1 MPGDQIA
8 ERINRTN
15 TVDFS
20 IILINYNSAPYIE
33 LCLQHIWTVGFNGS
47 IEIIV
52 VNNLATDASLDLL
65 KKQPKITLINPGKN
79 LGYSGGNNLGIS
91 RSRGKYVL
99 CLNFDCLLT
108 DGFLQKVYDAFES
121 NPQVGMISGKLRKLF
136 NMQPTKYLDST
147 GIDFTT
153 LVPADRGEWQYDVGQ
168 FDAKTDIFGPSGAAG
183 CYKRKA
189 LESVTYRK
197 NQYFDEQMFMYCE
210 DIDLAWRLKLAG
222 WRGLYVPDA
231 LAYHERGATRKEDFW
246 KKVGYQLN
254 GSCNRY
260 FTILKNIRRKNSK
273 GRLNKLLLQELRI
286 HAAFCGLSPAR
297 WATLGYVMLRL
308 GELVLRPSFI
318 AKRNLAHRWENG
330 DHLDLFLDT
339 DFWKAL
345 HEKRRQ
351 DPLNDDCRPHSSSG
365 VKFVIDKQ
373 SWRAISRGFQDTTWN
388 TKGFFFSGACKTKK
402 SCLEIRIPDEYQ
414 SKIKNLHL
422 YIDLNA
428 DTDVIFDIHVFSD
441 NGRKTRSDWRVFS
454 SGKGLFVFD
463 LMKTDLVPGSD
474 NISVW
479 QGPWVAMRLNISS
492 MRGRRINIRK
502 IFFDEERKPF
512 STGR

>member
-1 MPGDQIA
+1 MPDDQIA

-15 TVDFS
+15 TIDFS
-20 IILINYNSAPYIE
+20 IILINYNSEPYIE
-33 LCLQHIWTVGFNGS
+33 PCLHQIWAAGFNGS

-65 KKQPKITLINPGKN
+65 KQQPKITLINPGKN

-91 RSRGKYVL
+91 RSRGKYVF

-168 FDAKTDIFGPSGAAG
+168 FDAMTNIFGPSGAAG

-210 DIDLAWRLKLAG
+210 DIDLAWRLNLAG

-246 KKVGYQLN
+246 KKVWYQLN

-260 FTILKNIRRKNSK
+260 FTILKNIRRKDIK
-273 GRLNKLLLQELRI
+273 GRLNKLLFQELRI
-286 HAAFCGLSPAR
+286 HAAFCRLNPAR

-318 AKRNLAHRWENG
+318 EKRNLAHCWENG
-330 DHLDLFLDT
+330 DHLDLSLDT

-345 HEKRRQ
+345 QEKRSQ
-351 DPLNDDCRPHSSSG
+351 APLNDDCRPHSGSG

-373 SWRAISRGFQDTTWN
+373 SWRAFSRGFQDATWN
-388 TKGFFFSGACKTKK
+388 TNGFFFSGTSKKK
-402 SCLEIRIPDEYQ
+402 SYLEIRIPDEYQ

-428 DTDVIFDIHVFSD
+428 DTDVFFDIHVFSD
-441 NGRKTRSDWRVFS
+441 NGMKTRSDWRVFS

-463 LMKTDLVPGSD
+463 LIKTDLVPGSD

-479 QGPWVAMRLNISS
+479 QGPWVALRLNISS

-502 IFFDEERKPF
+502 IFFDEKRKPF